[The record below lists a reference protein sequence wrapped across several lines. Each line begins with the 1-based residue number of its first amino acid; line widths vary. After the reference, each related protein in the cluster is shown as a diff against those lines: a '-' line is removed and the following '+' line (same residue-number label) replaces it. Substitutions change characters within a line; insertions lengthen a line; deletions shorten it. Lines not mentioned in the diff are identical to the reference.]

1 VTVGR
6 FSLGINRMPGSIIGN
21 RFNVLIA
28 NQTFQTGF
36 FAEGIPLHGFT
47 QERKTGIGN
56 GD

>member
-1 VTVGR
+1 MPGE
-6 FSLGINRMPGSIIGN
+6 INRMPGSIIGN